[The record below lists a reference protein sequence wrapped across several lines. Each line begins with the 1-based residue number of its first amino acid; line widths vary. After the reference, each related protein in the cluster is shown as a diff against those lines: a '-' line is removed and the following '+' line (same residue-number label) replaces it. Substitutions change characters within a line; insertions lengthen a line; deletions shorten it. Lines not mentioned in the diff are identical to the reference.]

1 MEIWE
6 KKIMGFSRKPLQILH
21 SSFIIHH
28 FLYLHFFKRLNSYRS
43 LNSFLCALRDHFG
56 YFFGKLAT
64 VSIFSAFFHPF
75 LNPLNSYPKRN
86 GYLGEAY

>member
-28 FLYLHFFKRLNSYRS
+28 FLYLHFFKRLNSYE
-43 LNSFLCALRDHFG
+43 FW
-56 YFFGKLAT
+56 
-64 VSIFSAFFHPF
+64 
-75 LNPLNSYPKRN
+75 
-86 GYLGEAY
+86 YLLKKEWH